1 METKD
6 PTYPGRLKRRLVH
19 QAQVKLVE
27 AMGERSELDALKLQ
41 VATRA
46 AMEDLS
52 SFGAEVMRPRVFPI
66 AIYFDTEDDT
76 LVEGIVDEWKKILAE
91 LDCEVIAERTL
102 QGSRLRI
109 LFAKTKKAVN
119 AARLKEIVTE
129 VQKRV
134 VKISKAGLNTVR
146 GVILCNLMFAH
157 SAGGLPVQ
165 KPEPH
170 VMPESVATQVWNGV
184 TSEDSLGRM
193 AILFEGYI
201 GIFQMLGAMFKK
213 REGGEDKE

>member
-1 METKD
+1 MKRALHEEL
-6 PTYPGRLKRRLVH
+6 LKR
-19 QAQVKLVE
+19 VE
-27 AMGERSELDALKLQ
+27 AQTQQNEIDALRLQ

-52 SFGAEVMRPRVFPI
+52 SFGADVLRPRVFPI
-66 AIYFDTEDDT
+66 AIYFDTEDDA
-76 LVEGIVDEWKKILAE
+76 LVEGIVDEWKRILAE
-91 LDCEVIAERTL
+91 LDCEVIAERTV

-109 LFAKTKKAVN
+109 LFAKTKKAVS
-119 AARLKEIVTE
+119 ATKLKEIVAE

-134 VKISKAGLNTVR
+134 VQISKAGLNTVR
-146 GVILCNLMFAH
+146 GVILWNLMFAH
-157 SAGGLPVQ
+157 SAGPAVP

-170 VMPESVATQVWNGV
+170 VMPESVASEIWNGV

-201 GIFQMLGAMFKK
+201 GIFQMLGVMFKK
-213 REGGEDKE
+213 REGGEGKK